1 LIAPPPLLIS
11 RMAIQNGIT
20 NGNTNG
26 ITTGVDKDDL
36 VMPVSRKYA
45 CNVFFYSM
53 LLKTA

>member
-45 CNVFFYSM
+45 CNVFSYSM